1 MEHEPVERL
10 PDKPHDA
17 RKKPTPL
24 FNDPKM
30 TQADKTAKARAIMAS
45 PALYTLTQSEI
56 NELIV
61 NLGDLSWDE
70 TQVIARRYRSRN
82 PIPAPV
88 KIWYPGMPGMEDENH
103 SCPEKLP
110 KARGGPGSDLG
121 SDIYN
126 RLALP
131 RLSPGVEKV
140 EPWSESTPPSVLP
153 DTAYGDERL
162 EKWSTYRSD
171 ADLFRSQWADQI
183 AAELKA
189 YEDTSLLFPIVQ
201 DGNLTFTTESDKI
214 VYNPRPTSFEGC
226 GLTLQP
232 GEVWSDWKIESR
244 VSSYSVPNSVARKQF
259 TNWFNQLPNDPQVV
273 DIFRTS
279 FFDGSAMSD
288 GVSAMFL
295 PDIKH
300 LPTPRNMKDKM
311 TSLHWH
317 ETSQGYAYNWSPAN
331 QKRIKDEEERK
342 LEQRRMAP
350 FQAWLNLPP
359 GSKVVPPNIFL
370 RPAEHY
376 DLGTCEEIMQW
387 YTDNSFVS
395 GDLSPMKKKDWE
407 QLLSTCRDA
416 KLPFVVAAMRLP
428 WKYHNEQI
436 DPAIGFAYVKHHR
449 PNNGADASMGELQV
463 FVQDQHKKRHI
474 GRALVHKI
482 ISCFETDV
490 HAAETK
496 DYDFDKTGTVQY
508 GPCYSESPTTLICVV
523 ADTPGPKKEN
533 AWVKQWLSK
542 DFGFKEMGV
551 FKDARTKFGRTYV
564 HTPCPTP
571 RSFLLT
577 RSFRFDLCYMAHQIN
592 YPKVKEEPKVRVKVE
607 IKDEI
612 MLETVEKT
620 IEVSAVSQQ
629 AGVDCAPLID
639 LFD

>member
-1 MEHEPVERL
+1 MEHEPVERF
-10 PDKPHDA
+10 PDKPQHV
-17 RKKPTPL
+17 RKEPTPL
-24 FNDPKM
+24 FDDPKM
-30 TQADKTAKARAIMAS
+30 TQAAKTAKARAIMAS
-45 PALYTLTQSEI
+45 PALYNLTQSEI

-82 PIPAPV
+82 PIPASV

-126 RLALP
+126 RLAQP
-131 RLSPGVEKV
+131 RLSPGVEKP
-140 EPWSESTPPSVLP
+140 EPWSESTPPIVLP
-153 DTAYGDERL
+153 DAAYGDEGLRRPMWSHHRL
-162 EKWSTYRSD
+162 DT
-171 ADLFRSQWADQI
+171 DLFRSQWSDQI
-183 AAELKA
+183 AAEMKA
-189 YEDTSLLFPIVQ
+189 YEDTNPIFPIVQ
-201 DGNLTFTTESDKI
+201 DGTLTFTTESDKI

-226 GLTLQP
+226 DLTLGP
-232 GEVWSDWKIESR
+232 GEVWSDWKIECR
-244 VSSYSVPNSVARKQF
+244 VSSLSVPNEVARKQF
-259 TNWFNQLPNDPQVV
+259 TDWFNQLPNDPQMV

-288 GVSAMFL
+288 GISAMFL

-317 ETSQGYAYNWSPAN
+317 ETSQGYAYNWSPTN

-342 LEQRRMAP
+342 LELRRMAP

-376 DLGTCEEIMQW
+376 DLETIEEIMQW

-395 GDLSPMKKKDWE
+395 GDLSPMGKKDWE
-407 QLLSTCRDA
+407 QLLSLCRDA
-416 KLPFVVAAMRLP
+416 KLPFVVAAQRLP
-428 WKYHNEQI
+428 WKYHSDQI
-436 DPAIGFAYVKHHR
+436 DPAIGFAYVKYHR
-449 PNNGADASMGELQV
+449 PNNGADGSMGELQV

-490 HAAETK
+490 NAGETK

-508 GPCYSESPTTLICVV
+508 GPGYSESPTTLICVV

-533 AWVKQWLSK
+533 AWVKEWLKK

-551 FKDARTKFGRTYV
+551 FKGARTKFGKT
-564 HTPCPTP
+564 
-571 RSFLLT
+571 
-577 RSFRFDLCYMAHQIN
+577 FDLCYMAHQIN
-592 YPKVKEEPKVRVKVE
+592 YPEVKEEPKVIVKVE

-612 MLETVEKT
+612 MHETVEKT
-620 IEVSAVSQQ
+620 IAVSAMSQQ